1 MSGKGKLERAEAPGP
16 VSTNKYSR
24 WREAVVQLLGA
35 RLGSQ
40 LLDIERVAA
49 TVVGMFDAG
58 ATNAEV
64 AAFIRSEEHHGE
76 SPILS
81 DDERLSLVRE
91 LHESATHD

>member
-1 MSGKGKLERAEAPGP
+1 MSRKGKFERTQSEGP

-24 WREAVVQLLGA
+24 WRDAVVQLLGA

-40 LLDIERVAA
+40 LLDIENVAA

-64 AAFIRSEEHHGE
+64 AAFLRSEEGHGHPPVLTDE
-76 SPILS
+76 
-81 DDERLSLVRE
+81 ERLAFVRD
-91 LHESATHD
+91 LHEAAEGD

>member
-1 MSGKGKLERAEAPGP
+1 MSPKRKVERTLPQDP

-40 LLDIERVAA
+40 LLDIENVAA

-64 AAFIRSEEHHGE
+64 AAFIRSEEGHGHPPVLTDE
-76 SPILS
+76 
-81 DDERLSLVRE
+81 ERLALVRD
-91 LHESATHD
+91 LHQAAATD

>member
-1 MSGKGKLERAEAPGP
+1 MSPKGKLERAQSRGP
-16 VSTNKYSR
+16 VSTNKYSQ
-24 WREAVVQLLGA
+24 WRDSVVQLLGA

-76 SPILS
+76 SQVLS
-81 DDERLSLVRE
+81 DEERLSLVKE
-91 LHESATHD
+91 LHEAAAIE